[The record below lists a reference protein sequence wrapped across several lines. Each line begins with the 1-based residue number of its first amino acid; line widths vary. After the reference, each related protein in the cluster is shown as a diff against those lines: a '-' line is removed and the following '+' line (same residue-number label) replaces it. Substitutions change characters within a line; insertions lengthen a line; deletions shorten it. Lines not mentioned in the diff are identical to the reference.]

1 MKRTTKIFIGMFF
14 SGLIVIIV
22 GILALLIFGEKRD
35 RRGISLNGEQVEM
48 EIGKVRAVRVSI
60 RQDEANKHRRIFV
73 NGGMTV
79 TSSPVEGKGKISYA
93 KNEYLNVVQRDDTLL
108 VEFALNAHIPEQQ
121 QNEWL
126 FLEDFNMNLA
136 LDDATLNSIVTDAN
150 NMKLTIRDIK
160 TDSLFV
166 WGSQQEVL
174 LDSCEFRS
182 FGIDGYGF
190 NFHAKD
196 SKIENYYLYMNG
208 VRNWTFENSEIG
220 TEFLFAHGQHS
231 SDLQKGECRRIV
243 WNPCSEDARLD
254 ISIREKTE
262 IEIDNG
268 KLGVAFD

>member
-1 MKRTTKIFIGMFF
+1 MKRTTKIFIGMFI

-22 GILALLIFGEKRD
+22 GAASLLIFGESRD
-35 RRGISLNGEQVEM
+35 RRGISLHGEQVEM
-48 EIGKVRAVRVSI
+48 ELGKVRAVRVSV
-60 RQDEANKHRRIFV
+60 RQNEANKYRRIFV

-79 TSSPVEGKGKISYA
+79 TSSLVEGKGRISYA

-108 VEFALNAHIPEQQ
+108 VEFALNAHIPKQQ

-136 LDDATLNSIVTDAN
+136 LDDAALNSIVTDAN

-166 WGSQQEVL
+166 WGSQQDVL

-182 FGIDGYGF
+182 FGIGGSGF
-190 NFHAKD
+190 DFHAKD
-196 SKIENYYLYMNG
+196 SKIENYYLHMNG

-231 SDLQKGECRRIV
+231 SELKKGECRRIV
-243 WNPCSEDARLD
+243 WNPCSEDASLN
-254 ISIREKTE
+254 ISVREKTE

-268 KLGVAFD
+268 KFGVTFD